1 MKKVFFALSTLVL
14 IVACSPKTAEVV
26 EVVTETTTETTTE
39 TAVLRKPS
47 VEESEGM
54 TIYNANCGKCHD
66 FKVISDYSMER
77 WSKIVPNMSAKAKLD
92 ATQESKIMAFVKWQL
107 GK

>member
-14 IVACSPKTAEVV
+14 IVACSPKTTEVV
-26 EVVTETTTETTTE
+26 EVVEVKTETNTEA
-39 TAVLRKPS
+39 AVIRKPS

-54 TIYNANCGKCHD
+54 TLYNAHCGKCHEH
-66 FKVISDYSMER
+66 KTISDYSLER
-77 WSKIVPNMSAKAKLD
+77 WTKIVPNMASQAKLD
-92 ATQESKIMAFVKWQL
+92 ATQESKIMAYVKWQL